1 MRCRNHDND
10 NDNGDIL
17 MHAVQNRRG
26 SRALQLLARLA
37 LAASAAA
44 PLCATAAD
52 WPTKPVRLVVPYSP
66 GGTTDYAGRQVAQRL
81 SELTGKTFIVDNKT
95 GASGTIGTLDVARS
109 PADGSTFLVTD
120 TTYTMLPLLF
130 AKLPWDHR
138 SDLVHVAEIIETPL
152 VLIVPATSPFKT
164 LDALIRH
171 AQANPGKLNFGS
183 GGQASSTHLA
193 AEVFKNEAKVALTHI
208 PYRGAGAALADVMAG
223 QIDVLITAAPTAI
236 PPVQGGRVRALA
248 VSGESRLDALP
259 EVPTFAQA
267 GLPSYQVLNWFGLAA
282 PKGTPDAIVQE
293 MNRLVGQVMN
303 DPAMRNQMNAQGA
316 RHRDMTAAQFGEYV
330 NQQVTLWADVGKRVN
345 IKPE

>member
-1 MRCRNHDND
+1 
-10 NDNGDIL
+10 
-17 MHAVQNRRG
+17 MHAIPNRRG
-26 SRALQLLARLA
+26 GRAIRLLASLA
-37 LAASAAA
+37 VAATALP

-52 WPTKPVRLVVPYSP
+52 WPAKPVRLVVPYSP

-95 GASGTIGTLDVARS
+95 GASGTIGTQDVVRA

-130 AKLPWDHR
+130 ARLPWDHR
-138 SDLVHVAEIIETPL
+138 NDLVHVAQIIETPL
-152 VLIVPATSPFKT
+152 VLIVPQASPFKT
-164 LDALIRH
+164 LDELIGYAKAH
-171 AQANPGKLNFGS
+171 PGKLNFGS

-193 AEVFKNEAKVALTHI
+193 AEVFKNEAGIALTHI

-223 QIDVLITAAPTAI
+223 QIDVLVTAAPTAI

-248 VSGESRLDALP
+248 VSGDSRLEALP
-259 EVPTFAQA
+259 QVPTFAQA

-282 PKGTPDAIVQE
+282 PKGTPDAIVQR
-293 MNRLVGQVMN
+293 MNRLVDQIMN
-303 DPAMRNQMNAQGA
+303 DPAMRQQLVAQGA
-316 RHRDMTAAQFGEYV
+316 RHRDMSAAQFGEYV
-330 NQQVTLWADVGKRVN
+330 DQQVTLWADVGRRVG